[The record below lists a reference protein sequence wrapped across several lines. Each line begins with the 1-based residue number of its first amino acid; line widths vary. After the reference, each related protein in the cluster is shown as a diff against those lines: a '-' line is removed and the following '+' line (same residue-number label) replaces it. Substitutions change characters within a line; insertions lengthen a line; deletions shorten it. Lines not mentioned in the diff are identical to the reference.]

1 MVGINTMNS
10 QITLVT
16 VGVVISLLVTGCQ
29 NVDGQKLAV
38 GAAAL
43 GAVGA
48 AGYYA
53 GKHHKKNKEN
63 GDAEKNK
70 ESWQQHDSRY
80 VHVQQDQ
87 MAKYCIGEVSSKY
100 HVSPRYLTT
109 LPLEHDGDHYAVYGQ
124 SNESRGEM
132 DTFMCTF
139 SENGEFRSL
148 RATS

>member
-1 MVGINTMNS
+1 MNAR
-10 QITLVT
+10 ITLT
-16 VGVVISLLVTGCQ
+16 ASGIIMSMLATGCQ
-29 NVDGQKLAV
+29 NVDGEKLAV
-38 GAAAL
+38 GAASL

-53 GKHHKKNKEN
+53 GKHHKKN
-63 GDAEKNK
+63 NK
-70 ESWQQHDSRY
+70 EKSDGDSNQDVWGQQHHHHDSRHL
-80 VHVQQDQ
+80 HVQQDQ

-100 HVSPRYLTT
+100 HVSPRYITT

-124 SNESRGEM
+124 SNDNRGEM

-139 SENGEFRSL
+139 SESGEFRSL